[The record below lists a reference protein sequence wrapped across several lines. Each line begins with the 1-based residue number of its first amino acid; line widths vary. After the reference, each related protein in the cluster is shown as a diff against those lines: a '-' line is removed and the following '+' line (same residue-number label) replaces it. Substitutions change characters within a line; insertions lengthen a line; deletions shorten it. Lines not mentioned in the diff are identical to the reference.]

1 MTIKI
6 KAIKQYFLVALV
18 VMPHKAV
25 EFFDVVVE
33 VTRTLENKTL
43 RNVLHCMGFQA
54 IVCYSSAV
62 LKSYIHVI
70 NGKNITVH
78 MYLRIIVIAHSKY
91 VILLSLG
98 VYMKLSE
105 LM

>member
-18 VMPHKAV
+18 VMPHKVVA
-25 EFFDVVVE
+25 FFDVVVDL
-33 VTRTLENKTL
+33 TRTPENKTL
-43 RNVLHCMGFQA
+43 RNVMHCMGFQA

-62 LKSYIHVI
+62 LKSYIHVL

-78 MYLRIIVIAHSKY
+78 MYL
-91 VILLSLG
+91 
-98 VYMKLSE
+98 
-105 LM
+105 